1 MIEYIDRLCDKEF
14 TKDMCDRVVT
24 NIRTSGGIISE
35 FSITIGLH

>member
-1 MIEYIDRLCDKEF
+1 
-14 TKDMCDRVVT
+14 MCDRVVT